1 MRDNCEQSDAKH
13 FDGTSHN
20 GRTLDW
26 RTLGARIRRAARVA
40 TAMHLIENADGNR
53 NRKAV
58 LETSPG
64 KPGG

>member
-1 MRDNCEQSDAKH
+1 MRNNRGQSDVELH
-13 FDGTSHN
+13 DGTSHSS
-20 GRTLDW
+20 RSLDW